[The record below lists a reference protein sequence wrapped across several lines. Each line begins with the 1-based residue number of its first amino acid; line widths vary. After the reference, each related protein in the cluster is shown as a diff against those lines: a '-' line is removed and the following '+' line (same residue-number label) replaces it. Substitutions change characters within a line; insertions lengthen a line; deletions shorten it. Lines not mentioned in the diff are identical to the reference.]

1 MAKLVSDVLTSVRDT
16 TQDVAARRAPDAEL
30 RRYVVDG
37 LNAIK
42 NERPDVF
49 LGSWSEIETVA
60 NGDSLPVSAQF
71 FRPLVDYVIARAESK
86 EAEHVLSARVE
97 LMLKLAG
104 GYLS

>member
-16 TQDVAARRAPDAEL
+16 KQDVAARRAPDAEL

-42 NERPDVF
+42 NERPDLF
-49 LGSWSEIETVA
+49 LGNWVAIESVG
-60 NGDSLPVSAQF
+60 NGDALPITAQF
-71 FRPLVDYVIARAESK
+71 LRPLVDYVIARAESK
-86 EAEHVLSARVE
+86 EAEHVTSARVD

-104 GYLS
+104 SQL

>member
-1 MAKLVSDVLTSVRDT
+1 MARTVGDVLTSARDT

-42 NERPDVF
+42 NERPDLF
-49 LGSWSEIETVA
+49 LGSWGEIEAVA
-60 NGDSLPVSAQF
+60 SADALTLPAQF

-86 EAEHVLSARVE
+86 EAEHVVSARVD
-97 LMLKLAG
+97 LMLKLTG
-104 GYLS
+104 SQL